1 MVYEIFIWNPFVSS
15 DCWEEKSEERTYAY
29 MNDIDKNLI
38 SDLIKPKRK
47 MRLSQLTHNLFLNDL
62 NERKYN

>member
-1 MVYEIFIWNPFVSS
+1 
-15 DCWEEKSEERTYAY
+15 

-62 NERKYN
+62 KERKYN